1 MKQTSCLS
9 NFLSQQTINFIKFT
23 YNLHILQER
32 GLHFYIYILHIT
44 SKENSI
50 RLEKVTVIS

>member
-1 MKQTSCLS
+1 MIKYETDQLS
-9 NFLSQQTINFIKFT
+9 FQLLITANNFIKFT

-50 RLEKVTVIS
+50 RLVIS